1 MIMQRIHIIGDK
13 ALFNS
18 QSIYNQTFT
27 QKNVIMTHVVHIDT
41 SITDAE
47 FNTIPCQHSR
57 FMLKNAHQA
66 ITSTEYWDYM
76 RTFNEQSFMFSN
88 SPTVSK
94 IMTKMSQ
101 LGYDGHS
108 GFSFAWTMRQME
120 FLAKNG
126 KQAFLQQFV

>member
-1 MIMQRIHIIGDK
+1 
-13 ALFNS
+13 
-18 QSIYNQTFT
+18 
-27 QKNVIMTHVVHIDT
+27 MTHPDT

-47 FNTIPCQHSR
+47 FNTIPDKNSR

-88 SPTVSK
+88 NPAVSK
-94 IMTKMSQ
+94 IMTKMSE

-108 GFSFAWTMRQME
+108 GCSFAWTMRQME

-126 KQAFLQQFV
+126 KQAFLQQFS

>member
-1 MIMQRIHIIGDK
+1 MT
-13 ALFNS
+13 
-18 QSIYNQTFT
+18 IYF
-27 QKNVIMTHVVHIDT
+27 DT

-47 FNTIPCQHSR
+47 FNTISDEHNR

-66 ITSTEYWDYM
+66 ITSTEYWHYM

-88 SPTVSK
+88 STAVSTILK
-94 IMTKMSQ
+94 KMSE

-108 GFSFAWTMRQME
+108 GCSFAWTMRQME

-126 KQAFLQQFV
+126 KLAFLRQFV

>member
-1 MIMQRIHIIGDK
+1 
-13 ALFNS
+13 
-18 QSIYNQTFT
+18 
-27 QKNVIMTHVVHIDT
+27 MTHFDT
-41 SITDAE
+41 RVTDAE
-47 FNTIPCQHSR
+47 FNTIADEHSR
-57 FMLKNAHQA
+57 VMLKNAHQA

-88 SPTVSK
+88 NPAVSK
-94 IMTKMSQ
+94 IMTKMTE

-108 GFSFAWTMRQME
+108 GCSFAWTMRHME